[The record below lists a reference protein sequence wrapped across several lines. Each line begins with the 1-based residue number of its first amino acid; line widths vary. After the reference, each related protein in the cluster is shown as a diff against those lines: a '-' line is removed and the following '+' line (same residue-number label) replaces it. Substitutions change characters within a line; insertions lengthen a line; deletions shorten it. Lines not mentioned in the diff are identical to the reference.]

1 VVEKLRMLDAFR
13 AQLPGV
19 QEDFA
24 YCRLGDREERVLRAC
39 IIGAGNARTLALP
52 INVAQGFLGAVVR
65 IAETAAN
72 QKIALVTQQ
81 DELRPF
87 LRSVLAGLPQVAVL
101 KASELPAD
109 AGSRSLEPLEIREQ
123 DGQAFLEALQQPNSI
138 FPPQTDEITA

>member
-1 VVEKLRMLDAFR
+1 M
-13 AQLPGV
+13 
-19 QEDFA
+19 
-24 YCRLGDREERVLRAC
+24 
-39 IIGAGNARTLALP
+39 
-52 INVAQGFLGAVVR
+52 AQGFLGAVVR
-65 IAETAAN
+65 IAETAVH

-101 KASELPAD
+101 KASELPTD
-109 AGSRSLEPLEIREQ
+109 AGLRNLEPLEIREQ